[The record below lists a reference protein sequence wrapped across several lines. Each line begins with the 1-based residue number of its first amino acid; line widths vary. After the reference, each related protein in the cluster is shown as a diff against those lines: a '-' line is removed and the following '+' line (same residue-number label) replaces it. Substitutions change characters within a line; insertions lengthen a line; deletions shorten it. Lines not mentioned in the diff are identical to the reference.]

1 MHGRRWFFR
10 FERSDRND
18 SGDEQCSNRE
28 NREDNKEENNE
39 VIDFHEIIWNHYFV
53 EALLYGITREEF
65 KHLNPKKL
73 EPYREA
79 YKIKKDEED
88 ARNWQL
94 GIYFANS
101 IMSTLMNS
109 SLFRDLS
116 SPQNKYPEKPLF
128 SSYSDEDDL
137 EENSE
142 ANEILAAMEMDEY
155 IKVLKQQNS

>member
-1 MHGRRWFFR
+1 MDKYIIFVDVDGTLVKPRTNDMPRVVADE
-10 FERSDRND
+10 FER
-18 SGDEQCSNRE
+18 
-28 NREDNKEENNE
+28 
-39 VIDFHEIIWNHYFV
+39 
-53 EALLYGITREEF
+53 
-65 KHLNPKKL
+65 
-73 EPYREA
+73 
-79 YKIKKDEED
+79 IKKDEED

-128 SSYSDEDDL
+128 SSYSNEDDL
-137 EENSE
+137 EEDSE